1 MDSLSLILAA
11 LVAGASQAAGKA
23 IPDAYKG
30 LKALIKRKFSGEKTA
45 EVILDEY
52 EADPD
57 TYEAPLKKK
66 LVETGVDKDKE
77 IVEAAKTLLK
87 QLEDVGIVSQKYQ
100 VQFEGEVKGGQIGD
114 NNTQTN
120 NFN

>member
-1 MDSLSLILAA
+1 MDPVSLILAA
-11 LVAGASQAAGKA
+11 LVAGASQAAGNA

-30 LKALIKRKFSGEKTA
+30 FKALIKRKFSGEKKA
-45 EVILDEY
+45 EIILDEY

-87 QLEDVGIVSQKYQ
+87 QLEDAGIVSQKYQ
-100 VQFEGEVKGGQIGD
+100 VQFEGEVKGGQVGD
-114 NNTQTN
+114 HNTQTN